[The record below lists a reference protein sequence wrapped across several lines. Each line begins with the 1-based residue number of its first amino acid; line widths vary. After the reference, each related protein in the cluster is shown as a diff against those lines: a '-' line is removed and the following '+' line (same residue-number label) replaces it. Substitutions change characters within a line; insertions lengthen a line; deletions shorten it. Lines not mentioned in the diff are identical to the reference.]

1 MQALWPI
8 SETHKFPSNE
18 KLKTKSIVGGGGG
31 KGGKPAKKSHKRETI
46 VLLLLLYFYWLSVAR
61 VH

>member
-18 KLKTKSIVGGGGG
+18 KLKTKSKVGGGGE
-31 KGGKPAKKSHKRETI
+31 GGVSP
-46 VLLLLLYFYWLSVAR
+46 
-61 VH
+61 